1 MVDGGDKNNI
11 FKNFRKRLYAGTVP
25 ANKEYA
31 ASTVP
36 ANKIEE
42 SNDFSGG

>member
-1 MVDGGDKNNI
+1 MLGIK
-11 FKNFRKRLYAGTVP
+11 FLLRKRLYAGTVP

-31 ASTVP
+31 ESTVP